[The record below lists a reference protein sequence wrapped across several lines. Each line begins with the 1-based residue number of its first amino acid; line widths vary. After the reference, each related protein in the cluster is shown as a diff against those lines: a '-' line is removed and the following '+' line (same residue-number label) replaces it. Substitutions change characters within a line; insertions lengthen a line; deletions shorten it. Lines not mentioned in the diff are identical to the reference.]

1 MVKYNW
7 TTKPMTQI
15 LAIGLFVF
23 IAFTSCTK
31 GAGGT
36 GKDGAVARVNS
47 TYLDRDEILN
57 NVPSGVSS
65 KDSASIAE
73 RYIDK
78 WATKMLLIDAAQFN
92 LSDDKVEEIDQLVK
106 QFKDD
111 LLIKAYLDKLVQ
123 QSVDTVVSE
132 KDLKDY
138 YEHIKKN
145 FLVDDMLV
153 RMAYINV
160 LKDNSH
166 YANVKKAFSIGQKD
180 DYKKLEELSL
190 QFKNYA
196 LNDSVWVNVGQV
208 YDKLPFISS
217 ENKQSYLKNNNYFEV
232 SDENS
237 TYFVRVKQ
245 VLNKGTVVPYSYLRP
260 SLRLMVLNDRKME
273 LIKQIEQDIIKD
285 AKKDKSYE
293 VFK

>member
-1 MVKYNW
+1 MIKYIKN
-7 TTKPMTQI
+7 KRQVRQF
-15 LAIGLFVF
+15 AIGCLFVF
-23 IAFTSCTK
+23 FAFTSCNK
-31 GAGGT
+31 GTGLS

-57 NVPSGVSS
+57 NVPNGVNS
-65 KDSASIAE
+65 KDSASIAT
-73 RYIDK
+73 RYIEK
-78 WATKMLLIDAAQFN
+78 WAAKMLLIDAAQFN
-92 LSDDKVEEIDQLVK
+92 LSDEKVEEIDQLVK

-123 QSVDTVVSE
+123 QSVDIVVSE
-132 KDLKDY
+132 KNLKDY

-153 RMAYINV
+153 RVAYINV

-166 YANVKKAFSIGQKD
+166 YANVKRAFSIGQKD
-180 DYKKLEELSL
+180 EYKKLEELSL

-196 LNDSVWVNVGQV
+196 LNDSVWINVGQV
-208 YDKLPFISS
+208 YDKLPFVTS
-217 ENKQSYLKNNNYFEV
+217 ENKHSYLKNNNYFEV

-245 VLNKGTVVPYSYLRP
+245 VLNKGSVVPYSYLRP
-260 SLRLMVLNDRKME
+260 SLRLMVLNERKME